1 MGRIKAVRYGGF
13 SRENCASC
21 VEDFCVAEGG
31 PKSVGVS
38 DGAWGGGLFA
48 ECPWLKRKIYGE
60 FMRENA
66 C

>member
-1 MGRIKAVRYGGF
+1 MGRIKAVRDGGF
-13 SRENCASC
+13 SRENCANC
-21 VEDFCVAEGG
+21 GEEFCVAEGRL
-31 PKSVGVS
+31 KYVRVS

-60 FMRENA
+60 FMRGNA